1 MPMPVL
7 SSAALLRLVLLA
19 APLDASALSAPSG
32 CVSGTSHLEL
42 TEDTHGEAHA
52 VCIHPGLSTSFLF
65 DTKVERVELAGRE
78 RFRVME
84 DETGLALVPTRA
96 LTQGARVP
104 MTVFFQDGMT
114 PASARFLL
122 VVHPSEA
129 ARQVEVTRQP
139 RPPASCGEGEQ
150 QARAEARQCQEDK
163 ARLEARC
170 SGQVGLLG
178 LLAQGL
184 LGADGIDSKD
194 IGKSVTSRPGNTLTS
209 SKARSYRSATARME
223 DGREVVRLSVELN
236 LKNTGSTPWTL
247 AGAVLVGPEGE
258 EWKVLGAWQR
268 EPILPGKSGRIGVEV
283 EMDEQEARG
292 TFSLKLR
299 SQEASGGGDFFDGV
313 TFP

>member
-1 MPMPVL
+1 MPVL
-7 SSAALLRLVLLA
+7 SSAALLRLALLA

-32 CVSGTSHLEL
+32 CVTGTRHLEL
-42 TEDTHGEAHA
+42 TEDMHGEALE
-52 VCIHPGLSTSFLF
+52 VCIHPGLTTSFLF
-65 DTKVERVELAGRE
+65 DAKVGRVEVAGRE

-84 DETGLALVPTRA
+84 DEAGLTLVPSRTLMR
-96 LTQGARVP
+96 GERVP
-104 MTVFFQDGMT
+104 MTVSFQDGAA
-114 PASARFLL
+114 PADVTFSL

-163 ARLEARC
+163 ARLETRC
-170 SGQVGLLG
+170 SGQVGFLS
-178 LLAQGL
+178 LLAQQL
-184 LGADGIDSKD
+184 LGEGGITDKN
-194 IGKSVTSRPGNTLTS
+194 ITRSVTSPPGNTLTS
-209 SKARSYRSATARME
+209 VSARSYRSGTTRAE
-223 DGREVVRLSVELN
+223 GEREVVRLAVELE
-236 LKNTGSTPWTL
+236 LQNTGSMPWTL

-268 EPILPGKSGRIGVEV
+268 EPILPGKSGSIGVEV

-299 SQEASGGGDFFDGV
+299 SQEASGGGERFDGV